1 VEAAVDTLG
10 RERILGV
17 VLNAVDPAE
26 IRGKGHYSH
35 YYGSEPGRS

>member
-10 RERILGV
+10 NERILGV

-26 IRGKGHYSH
+26 IRGKGYYNH
-35 YYGSEPGRS
+35 YYGSDRERA